1 MTLESSIIR
10 NGEAHQTDVAL
21 NEIVIAHGKLAR
33 VVRLAMSVNGKPLA
47 CYSADGIIVAT
58 PTGSTAY
65 SLSAGG
71 PLVHPSIPTM
81 VITPIC
87 PHSLTSRALL
97 APDDAVLSFT
107 VESSEDDIIQL
118 TIDGQRGIQVTC
130 TDKIVIKRS
139 DAPAKLIT
147 DIGGDT
153 FYQKLQSK
161 LHWSESLIY

>member
-1 MTLESSIIR
+1 
-10 NGEAHQTDVAL
+10 VAL